1 VWFTIIFWAFV
12 YWTVWQVGYVIY
24 YNYYF
29 LKPSNATTTKGQ
41 LQTVSVVICAKNE
54 LHNLKEYLP
63 STLNQKYAQASGL
76 PNFEVV
82 VVNDA
87 SNDGTYEWLN
97 NLSDQYGHLR
107 VIHISPDANRSFKGK
122 KHALSEALKTIEND
136 WLLLTDADCKPA
148 SDQWLQLM
156 VQPLSI
162 GKEIVAGYGAYMKE
176 DGLMNAF
183 IRWETL
189 QSFWQ
194 GYTYAAVGMPYWALG
209 RNMACTK
216 KILEQAQ
223 KTADWHTSPSGDD
236 DLLVKTGSNKRN
248 YALVSQSEAYTYTAA
263 PHDLKSWIKQKQ
275 RHLTDG
281 KQYKL
286 YTKLLLAIYGF
297 THAAMW
303 LYFLALMLSP
313 YWVYA
318 LAIMGIRCLIFWK
331 FNYSAAHKM
340 KEQLPIGGLPLF
352 DFGWMLFN
360 FGFLPYILI
369 KNKQEWT

>member
-1 VWFTIIFWAFV
+1 MWFTIIFWAFV

-29 LKPSNATTTKGQ
+29 LKPPLFEPNNGENQA
-41 LQTVSVVICAKNE
+41 VSVIICAKNE
-54 LHNLKEYLP
+54 LHNLKKYLP
-63 STLNQKYAQASGL
+63 SVLNQAYLKASGL
-76 PNFEVV
+76 PHFEVV

-87 SNDGTYEWLN
+87 SNDGSLEWL
-97 NLSDQYGHLR
+97 DDMTAQYMHLR
-107 VIHISPDANRSFKGK
+107 VIHIAPNAQRNFKGK
-122 KHALSEALKTIEND
+122 KHALSEALKTIQNN

-148 SDQWLQLM
+148 SKQWLQLM
-156 VQPLSI
+156 VQPLGT

-176 DGLMNAF
+176 DGLLNAF

-189 QSFWQ
+189 QAFWQ

-223 KTADWHTSPSGDD
+223 KTADWQTSPSGDD

-248 YALVSQSEAYTYTAA
+248 YALVSHCEAYTFTDAPNDLTA
-263 PHDLKSWIKQKQ
+263 WVKQKQ

-303 LYFLALMLSP
+303 LYFLALLVAP
-313 YWVYA
+313 YSIYV
-318 LAIMGIRCLIFWK
+318 LGIMSIRCLIFWK
-331 FNYSAAHKM
+331 FNYTAAHKM
-340 KEQLPIGGLPLF
+340 KEQIPIWGLPLF